1 MIVASA
7 ETETRQSPGRRA
19 RGAWRARAVERHCA
33 TSSWHREL
41 RLSLLITLS
50 VAFLGGCTR
59 DRLEWP
65 KREPGSRHG
74 GVLRLA
80 AADDVPTL
88 DPALGYDT
96 RSWFFEQHLFET
108 LVAYDERAAL
118 VPALAERWEVS
129 ADGRRYR
136 FALRRDT
143 VFSDGTPLT
152 AADAVGSIERV
163 LEPRTR
169 SQGAEYFRGIV
180 GAPAFVDG
188 TAPHVA
194 GLRAPE
200 PDAVE
205 IELAEPDPLFLH
217 KLALLFAAVVPAERA
232 RRLGDDFTT
241 QPIGSGPFVL
251 REWRRGERIVLARN
265 PRYHDRERPY
275 LDGIVQQLGVNPE
288 LSWLMF
294 ESGELDVTGIPP
306 ADFPAVMR
314 DPARAALTI
323 HATALETMFVGLNC
337 EMPPLDDRR
346 VRQALNYAVN
356 KADVITL
363 LNGRGVEAH
372 GIVPPNMPGYHV
384 ELAGYPYDPAKARA
398 LLAEAG
404 VAGGF
409 ATEIWTQG
417 TDTDLKIAQ
426 KLQQDLTKV
435 GVQLAIKSVAWASF
449 LDAIR
454 QPKTVPVFDLGW
466 SADFP
471 DPSNFLDVL
480 FHSGGANNHPFYS
493 NSAVDRLL
501 EQARTVL
508 DETARFR
515 VDAEAE
521 RRIVDDAPIILLY
534 HPITY
539 VMHDPRV
546 HDYVIH
552 PFLPARVA
560 DVWLTPE

>member
-1 MIVASA
+1 MIALS
-7 ETETRQSPGRRA
+7 RR
-19 RGAWRARAVERHCA
+19 VYA
-33 TSSWHREL
+33 TPFVIL
-41 RLSLLITLS
+41 ALL
-50 VAFLGGCTR
+50 AGCER

-65 KREPGSRHG
+65 ARPPGEQRG

-80 AADDVPTL
+80 AAEDVPTL
-88 DPALGYDT
+88 DPAVGYDT

-118 VPALAERWEVS
+118 VPGLAEHWEVL

-136 FALRRDT
+136 FTLRPDL

-152 AADAVGSIERV
+152 LEDVTGSFERV
-163 LEPRTR
+163 LDPRTR
-169 SQGAEYFRGIV
+169 SQGAEYFRGIA
-180 GAPAFVDG
+180 GAAEFVRG
-188 TAPHVA
+188 EAPHVA
-194 GLRAPE
+194 GLRTHE
-200 PDAVE
+200 PRVVD
-205 IELAEPDPLFLH
+205 IELVEPDPLFLH

-241 QPIGSGPFVL
+241 QPLGSGPFVL

-265 PRYHDRERPY
+265 TRYRDRERPY

-306 ADFPAVMR
+306 ADFPSVMR
-314 DPARAALTI
+314 DPARAAQTM
-323 HATALETMFVGLNC
+323 HGTALETMFVGLNC
-337 EMPPLDDRR
+337 GMPPLDDRR

-356 KADVITL
+356 KADVIAL
-363 LNGRGVEAH
+363 LNGRGIEAR

-384 ELAGYPYDPAKARA
+384 ELAGYPFNPEKARA
-398 LLAEAG
+398 LLADAG
-404 VAGGF
+404 LAGGF

-417 TDTDLKIAQ
+417 TDTDMKIAQ
-426 KLQQDLTKV
+426 KLQQDLAKV
-435 GVQLAIKSVAWASF
+435 GVQLAIKNVAWASF

-454 QPKTVPVFDLGW
+454 QPQTVPVFDLGW

-480 FHSGGANNHPFYS
+480 FHSGGANNHSFYA
-493 NSAVDRLL
+493 NPVVDASL
-501 EQARTVL
+501 EKTRTML
-508 DETARFR
+508 DETARFAL
-515 VDAEAE
+515 DAEIE
-521 RRIVDDAPIILLY
+521 RKIVDDAPVIFLY

-539 VMHDPRV
+539 VMHDRRV
-546 HDYVIH
+546 HGYTIH
-552 PFLPARVA
+552 PFLPARVG
-560 DVWLTPE
+560 DVWLEPEVAPAQLRE